1 MEEYLNAPS
10 AENLLALGSNRAQ
23 IIADTLARNSPTDS
37 QAEYDVSEPSSSSLF
52 KVAALYTTVSACRV
66 DGCGAQVESAVEETV
81 GEFVM

>member
-37 QAEYDVSEPSSSSLF
+37 QAEYDVSEPSSLF